1 MKQNKDIPQQ
11 LEEVGSKTLQL
22 LEKRYLENEPKAIK
36 LLEAFSN
43 WLDKKLQA

>member
-1 MKQNKDIPQQ
+1 MNKDKDISEQ

-22 LEKRYLENEPKAIK
+22 LEKKYIENEPKAIK